1 MIKTLKTIAFL
12 LEKIVSFLCVV
23 IIGAMTVTVLLGV
36 LFRYVF
42 LNPLGWSEELAR
54 YLMIWGASLAI
65 SLGVK
70 NNEHVGLTI
79 LSDSIKSKFLILLMD
94 LIVTILVFAFL
105 MLMIIYGL
113 PMAMDAR
120 YQISLSLPISM
131 AIPTLAV
138 PVSMAVALVQLILK
152 FLIDMNEKKIDLSE
166 EKVVDI

>member
-1 MIKTLKTIAFL
+1 MIKTLKATAFL

-42 LNPLGWSEELAR
+42 VNPLGWSEELAR
-54 YLMIWGASLAI
+54 YLMIWDASLAI

-79 LSDSIKSKFLILLMD
+79 LIDSIKSRFLILLMD
-94 LIVTILVFAFL
+94 LIITILVFAFM

-138 PVSMAVALVQLILK
+138 PVSMAVALVQLILR

-166 EKVVDI
+166 EKAIDI